1 MIAQE
6 FQSMTFVAGRKFT
19 LHGVD
24 HAIGDPVDMTGVSF
38 HRLRQMMASRHLRVA
53 DKVDP
58 VDPVDPVE
66 PVAPKPR
73 AKRAA

>member
-6 FQSMTFVAGRKFT
+6 FQNMTFVAGRKFT
-19 LHGVD
+19 MHGVD
-24 HAIGDPVDMTGVSF
+24 HAIGDPVDVTGVSF
-38 HRLRQMMASRHLRVA
+38 HRLRQMVASRHLKTV
-53 DKVDP
+53 DK
-58 VDPVDPVE
+58 VE